1 MCKGPEAVETERI
14 PRCLEWSEEEMR
26 QERQAGLLK
35 EALETTER
43 NLVFV

>member
-26 QERQAGLLK
+26 RERQAGLLK